1 MLPHHSPLTLVS
13 IIRQLGL
20 SSPPSPLTTH
30 LDHTAHFGSLVPLLP
45 PLQVRDL
52 ITQFEAVSNN
62 GSSGAPAARLLTTS
76 PYPSIQPY
84 SPSLLPAPPAAS
96 PVGVAS
102 LGNSRLLAAERTAGY
117 RAGAGPDVELVG
129 GQRSSGRVLGAG
141 REGSAG
147 GRYERPSDAAGTT
160 TAHDEAQHSPPTL

>member
-1 MLPHHSPLTLVS
+1 MA
-13 IIRQLGL
+13 
-20 SSPPSPLTTH
+20 SPPSPLTTH
-30 LDHTAHFGSLVPLLP
+30 LDLTSHFGSLVPLLP

-62 GSSGAPAARLLTTS
+62 GSSGPAARLLTTS

-84 SPSLLPAPPAAS
+84 SPSPLPAPPAAS
-96 PVGVAS
+96 PVGIAS

-141 REGSAG
+141 REGGSAG

-160 TAHDEAQHSPPTL
+160 TAHDDAQHSPPTL